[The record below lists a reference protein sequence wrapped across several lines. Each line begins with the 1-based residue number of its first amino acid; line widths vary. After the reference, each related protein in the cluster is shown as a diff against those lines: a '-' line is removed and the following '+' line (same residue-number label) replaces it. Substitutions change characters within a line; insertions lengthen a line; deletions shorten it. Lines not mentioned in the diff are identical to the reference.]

1 MQFNKVT
8 MKQKLINLQTSSY
21 EHPFDKAALE
31 KVNAIPMLPKIV
43 NFVMNWTVIKWK
55 IVSMCGSNFHVTKG
69 ACPDLAELS
78 NEVFDI
84 LDLDKHPELYM
95 EQDYYINAY
104 TTGHQKDAFIVL
116 STGSVDRLDDG
127 ELQFVIGHEAG
138 HIKSNHVLYHLM
150 TAYLAQIVSA
160 IPGASTVSLP
170 LQTALWYW
178 NRMSEFTADRAGLL
192 ACQDL
197 NAALSAIMK
206 MSGLPLKYYDTA
218 SVEGFMQQAR
228 EFDKKYGGTTD
239 KIIKT
244 LTIFDEDHPWTIVRA
259 SELIKWYE
267 SGEYERILNGTKP
280 KICPVCGQALPLSA
294 TSCPV
299 CGNTKF

>member
-55 IVSMCGSNFHVTKG
+55 IVSMCGSNFHVTKA

-84 LDLDKHPELYM
+84 LDLDRHPELYM

-178 NRMSEFTADRAGLL
+178 NRMSEFTADRARLL

-197 NAALSAIMK
+197 NAALSGIMK

-239 KIIKT
+239 KISKT
-244 LTIFDEDHPWTIVRA
+244 LPIFDEDHPWTIVRA

>member
-1 MQFNKVT
+1 M
-8 MKQKLINLQTSSY
+8 
-21 EHPFDKAALE
+21 
-31 KVNAIPMLPKIV
+31 
-43 NFVMNWTVIKWK
+43 
-55 IVSMCGSNFHVTKG
+55 
-69 ACPDLAELS
+69 
-78 NEVFDI
+78 
-84 LDLDKHPELYM
+84 
-95 EQDYYINAY
+95 
-104 TTGHQKDAFIVL
+104 
-116 STGSVDRLDDG
+116 
-127 ELQFVIGHEAG
+127 QFVIGHEAG

>member
-84 LDLDKHPELYM
+84 LDLDRHPELYM

-104 TTGHQKDAFIVL
+104 TTGHQ
-116 STGSVDRLDDG
+116 
-127 ELQFVIGHEAG
+127 
-138 HIKSNHVLYHLM
+138 
-150 TAYLAQIVSA
+150 
-160 IPGASTVSLP
+160 
-170 LQTALWYW
+170 
-178 NRMSEFTADRAGLL
+178 
-192 ACQDL
+192 
-197 NAALSAIMK
+197 
-206 MSGLPLKYYDTA
+206 
-218 SVEGFMQQAR
+218 
-228 EFDKKYGGTTD
+228 
-239 KIIKT
+239 
-244 LTIFDEDHPWTIVRA
+244 
-259 SELIKWYE
+259 
-267 SGEYERILNGTKP
+267 
-280 KICPVCGQALPLSA
+280 
-294 TSCPV
+294 
-299 CGNTKF
+299 